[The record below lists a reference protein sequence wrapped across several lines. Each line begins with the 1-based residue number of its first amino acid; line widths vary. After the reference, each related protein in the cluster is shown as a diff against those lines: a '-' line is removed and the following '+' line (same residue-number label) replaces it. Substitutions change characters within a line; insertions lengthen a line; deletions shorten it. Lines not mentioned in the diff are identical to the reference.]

1 MQPRNWY
8 LTFIIC
14 ALLGILAGYV
24 FTLFYQPALLPP
36 MLRFGSLRQPTNIL
50 LLGTD
55 VVYSGHGRKL
65 KADQSV
71 FTGRSDTIM
80 VARLDPYR
88 NSFSVLSIPRDTWV
102 RIPHHGMSKINAA
115 NAAGGPELAKETV
128 TNLLN
133 MPIDHYVVLN
143 VRGLVALVDEIGGI
157 TIDIPKKMK
166 YSDDTAKLYINLEP
180 GMRKLS
186 GVQAM
191 GFVRFRHD
199 GLGDIGRVQRQEL
212 FIRAVLDRA
221 MQPDSWAHI
230 PKLLEIA
237 QEYIDSDMSY
247 SDLTGVAAFVRAVPK
262 ENQTLVMLP
271 GGFSGTGN
279 WDVDRSDIRRM
290 VSKITGTTFM
300 GESRDALRV
309 TIQNASSEK
318 TLGRKLLTFLKKK
331 GYRRLSIKP
340 MDGKRKD
347 ALPVTRIIAQRGNPE
362 DAELVQDDLDD
373 LGDLVTASVGDIE
386 SSVTVQIGD
395 DLIELFSDSKS
406 DTKAEAKHK
415 AQAD

>member
-8 LTFIIC
+8 LTFLIC
-14 ALLGILAGYV
+14 ALIGILAGYI

-55 VVYSGHGRKL
+55 VVYSGRGRKL
-65 KADQSV
+65 KADKDV

-115 NAAGGPELAKETV
+115 NANGGPELAKETV

-133 MPIDHYVVLN
+133 MQIDHYVVLN
-143 VRGLVALVDEIGGI
+143 VHGLVALVDEIGGI

-180 GMRKLS
+180 GMRKLN
-186 GVQAM
+186 GNQAM

-221 MQPDSWAHI
+221 MQPDSWSHI

-237 QEYIDSDMSY
+237 QNYIDSDMSY
-247 SDLTGVAAFVRAVPK
+247 ADLTGVAAFVRAVPK

-300 GESRDALRV
+300 GASRDELRL

-318 TLGRKLLTFLKKK
+318 TLGRKLAALLKKK
-331 GYRRLSIKP
+331 GYRRITIKP
-340 MDGKRKD
+340 LDGKRKD
-347 ALPVTRIIAQRGNPE
+347 PLAVSRIIAQRGNPE

-373 LGDLVTASVGDIE
+373 LGDLITASVGDIE
-386 SSVTVQIGD
+386 SSVTVQVGD
-395 DLIELFSDSKS
+395 DMLELIDGSKSGTKGDSKR
-406 DTKAEAKHK
+406 
-415 AQAD
+415 

>member
-1 MQPRNWY
+1 LQPRNWY
-8 LTFIIC
+8 LTFLIC
-14 ALLGILAGYV
+14 ALIGILFGYV

-36 MLRFGSLRQPTNIL
+36 LLRFGSLREPTNIL

-55 VVYSGHGRKL
+55 VVYSGRGRRL
-65 KADQSV
+65 KADQSA
-71 FTGRSDTIM
+71 FTGRSDTMM

-88 NSFSVLSIPRDTWV
+88 NTFAVLSIPRDTYV
-102 RIPHHGMSKINAA
+102 RIPRHGMQKINAA
-115 NAAGGPELAKETV
+115 NALGGPQLAMETV

-157 TIDIPKKMK
+157 SIDIPKKMK
-166 YSDDTAKLYINLEP
+166 YSDDTAKLYINLEQ
-180 GMRKLS
+180 GVQKLNGS
-186 GVQAM
+186 QAM

-221 MQPDSWAHI
+221 MQPDSWSHV

-237 QEYIDSDMSY
+237 QQYIDSDMSY
-247 SDLTGVAAFVRAVPK
+247 TDLTGVAAFVRAVPK

-290 VSKITGTTFM
+290 VSKLSGSTFV
-300 GESRDALRV
+300 ESSRDELRL
-309 TIQNASSEK
+309 TIQNASSDK
-318 TLGRKLLTFLKKK
+318 TLARKLVAMLKKK
-331 GYRRLSIKP
+331 GYRRMTIKP
-340 MDGKRKD
+340 LEGKRKK
-347 ALPVTRIIAQRGNPE
+347 ALETTRIIAQRGNPE
-362 DAELVQDDLDD
+362 DAELVRDDLDD
-373 LGDLVTASVGDIE
+373 IGDLVTASVGDIE
-386 SSVTVQIGD
+386 SAVTVVIGD
-395 DLIELFSDSKS
+395 DLSELVSSGKE
-406 DTKAEAKHK
+406 K
-415 AQAD
+415 

>member
-8 LTFIIC
+8 LTFVIC
-14 ALLGILAGYV
+14 ALIGILAGYV

-36 MLRFGSLRQPTNIL
+36 LLRFGSLREPTNIL

-55 VVYSGHGRKL
+55 VVYSGQGRKL
-65 KADQSV
+65 KADQGV

-88 NSFSVLSIPRDTWV
+88 NSFAVLSIPRDTWV

-115 NAAGGPELAKETV
+115 NAAGGPELTKETV

-133 MPIDHYVVLN
+133 MPIDHHVVLN

-180 GMRKLS
+180 GVRKLT
-186 GVQAM
+186 GTQAM

-221 MQPDSWAHI
+221 MQPDSWSHI

-237 QEYIDSDMSY
+237 QNYIDSDMSY
-247 SDLTGVAAFVRAVPK
+247 ADLTGVAAFVRAVPK
-262 ENQTLVMLP
+262 ANQTLVMLP
-271 GGFSGTGN
+271 GDFSGTGN
-279 WDVDRSDIRRM
+279 WAVDRADIRRM

-300 GESRDALRV
+300 GASRGELRLTV
-309 TIQNASSEK
+309 QNASSDK
-318 TLGRKLLTFLKKK
+318 TLGRKLIAALKKK
-331 GYRRLSIKP
+331 GYRRLSLKP
-340 MDGKRKD
+340 LDGKRKEPL
-347 ALPVTRIIAQRGNPE
+347 AVSRIIAQRGNPE
-362 DAELVQDDLDD
+362 DAELVRDDLDD
-373 LGDLVTASVGDIE
+373 IGDLVTASVGDIE
-386 SSVTVQIGD
+386 SAVTVLAGD
-395 DLIELFSDSKS
+395 DLIELASDSKS
-406 DTKAEAKHK
+406 DTRGETKRKAR
-415 AQAD
+415 AD

>member
-14 ALLGILAGYV
+14 ALIGILAGYI

-36 MLRFGSLRQPTNIL
+36 MLRFGSLQQPTNIL

-55 VVYSGHGRKL
+55 VVYSGKGRRL
-65 KADQSV
+65 KADQSA

-88 NSFSVLSIPRDTWV
+88 NSFAVLSIPRDTYV
-102 RIPHHGMSKINAA
+102 RIPRHGMNKINAA
-115 NAAGGPELAKETV
+115 NALGGPQLTMETV

-133 MPIDHYVVLN
+133 MPIDHYVILN

-157 TIDIPKKMK
+157 TVDVPKKMK
-166 YSDDTAKLYINLEP
+166 YQDDTAKLYINLEQ
-180 GMRKLS
+180 GVRKLN
-186 GVQAM
+186 GTQAM

-221 MQPDSWAHI
+221 MQPDSWTHI

-237 QEYIDSDMSY
+237 QDYIDSDMSY
-247 SDLTGVAAFVRAVPK
+247 ADLTGVAAFVRAVPK
-262 ENQTLVMLP
+262 ANQTLVMLP
-271 GGFSGTGN
+271 GDFSGDGN
-279 WDVDRSDIRRM
+279 WSVDRADIRRM

-300 GESRDALRV
+300 ESSRDSLRI
-309 TIQNASSEK
+309 TIQNASGDRGLAK
-318 TLGRKLLTFLKKK
+318 KLVAYLRKK
-331 GYRRLSIKP
+331 GYRRMTIKALE
-340 MDGKRKD
+340 GKRIKS
-347 ALPVTRIIAQRGNPE
+347 LKTSRIIAQRGNPE
-362 DAELVQDDLDD
+362 DAELIRDDLDD
-373 LGDLVTASVGDIE
+373 CGDLVNASVGDIE
-386 SSVTVQIGD
+386 SSVTIVAGD
-395 DLIELFSDSKS
+395 DLVELISGDKE
-406 DTKAEAKHK
+406 K
-415 AQAD
+415 